1 MDKPT
6 LDTLHELTGDGTQTI
21 LASGQVETG
30 VNYYRLDIIS
40 DCTLDNMHIM
50 GVSQSGLDNVSMKSP
65 CSLYNVTSVTVIS
78 GLCIGYTAP
87 PLTGSI

>member
-21 LASGQVETG
+21 LASGQGVTD
-30 VNYYRLDIIS
+30 VNYYRLDIIK

-50 GVSQSGLDNVSMKSP
+50 GVSQSGLNTTIKSP
-65 CSLYNVTSVTVIS
+65 YSLYNVTSVTVS
-78 GLCIGYTAP
+78 AGVCIGYTAP